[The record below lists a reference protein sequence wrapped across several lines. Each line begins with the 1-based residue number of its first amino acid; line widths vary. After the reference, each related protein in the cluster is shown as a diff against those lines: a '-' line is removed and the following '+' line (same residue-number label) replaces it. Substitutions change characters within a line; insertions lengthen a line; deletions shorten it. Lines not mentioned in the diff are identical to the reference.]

1 MCTSGV
7 FEKLPKPCENVQK
20 TKTIYLLPVLRYF
33 SFCFLG
39 TLEQPAKYLL
49 VTLVKHITKFM
60 KYILRNQCFQKGIL
74 AMFTRLFGRFAF
86 LQLGNG
92 YAPSPTLASLAT
104 PAIPSIFFPN
114 PVSKLHYSQKFQDFC
129 CYLRSVH
136 TSWPLRVYL
145 FSLKLKIYSVC
156 YMSGGSF
163 F

>member
-1 MCTSGV
+1 MRKC
-7 FEKLPKPCENVQK
+7 QK
-20 TKTIYLLPVLRYF
+20 TKSIQLLPVLRYF
-33 SFCFLG
+33 SFCFPG

-49 VTLVKHITKFM
+49 VTVVKHIKSM

-74 AMFTRLFGRFAF
+74 AMFTRLFGCFAF
-86 LQLGNG
+86 LQLGNS

-104 PAIPSIFFPN
+104 PAIPSISSPN

-145 FSLKLKIYSVC
+145 F
-156 YMSGGSF
+156 
-163 F
+163 